1 MVRAEKGREKSL
13 KTTIYSLKQMK
24 SAKKKI
30 AMLTSYDCPTA
41 KLIDESGIDVVLVG
55 DSVGNAV
62 LGYENTIPVTM
73 DEMLHHVKA
82 AARGV
87 KNAMVVADMPFMSF
101 QLGPKEAF
109 YNASRFVKEAGA
121 NAVKIEGVAYI
132 DTIKK
137 LIDAGIPVMG
147 HLGFTPQLINQLGGY
162 RVQGKT
168 SKTALAM
175 IKDAKLLEK
184 AGVFAIVLEMVPAAL
199 AKKIA
204 KAVSIPVIGIGAGK
218 DCDGQVLVINDLLG
232 LSVSGMPKFAKKYA
246 DLHGEMKKAVSAYI
260 SDVRRGRFPGSEH
273 SF

>member
-1 MVRAEKGREKSL
+1 
-13 KTTIYSLKQMK
+13 MK
-24 SAKKKI
+24 SAGKKI
-30 AMLTSYDCPTA
+30 AMLTAYDCPTA
-41 KLIDESGIDVVLVG
+41 KLIDDSGIDIVLVG
-55 DSVGNAV
+55 DSLGNAV

-82 AARGV
+82 AVRGV

-101 QLGPKEAF
+101 QLGPEEAF

-137 LIDAGIPVMG
+137 LIDSGIPVMG
-147 HLGFTPQLINQLGGY
+147 HLGFTPQLVNQLGGY
-162 RVQGKT
+162 RVQGRSEKE
-168 SKTALAM
+168 AAAM
-175 IKDAKLLEK
+175 IRDAKALEK
-184 AGVFAIVLEMVPAAL
+184 AGVFSIVLEMVPAAL
-199 AKKIA
+199 AKKMS

-218 DCDGQVLVINDLLG
+218 YCDGQVLVINDLLG

-260 SDVRRGRFPGSEH
+260 ADVKGGRFPGAEH